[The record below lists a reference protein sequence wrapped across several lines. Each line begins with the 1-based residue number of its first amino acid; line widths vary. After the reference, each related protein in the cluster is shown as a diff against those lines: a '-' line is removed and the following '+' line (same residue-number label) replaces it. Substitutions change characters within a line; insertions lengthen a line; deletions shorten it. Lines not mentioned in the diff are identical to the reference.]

1 METPRWVWPS
11 RWLHRLV
18 RCSWWSCHEQHMGW
32 MINDHPMGKPRRT
45 AMSCE
50 SLWKWIDDHPMGNWA
65 IYSIF
70 DHGTHQLKAPESL
83 GFHIPPQT
91 TGRTRKILG
100 AVTWVLESYT
110 RPYWVNSR
118 FPENQSGLG
127 PYPQFLSTTPV
138 DNVQSLQNVL
148 RLFSTI
154 KKRLISQLGEITEG
168 HTNVVDYITP
178 TFLLV
183 HATAPSALKSFSWRL
198 EVKPSNTRKAKM
210 RA

>member
-1 METPRWVWPS
+1 MS
-11 RWLHRLV
+11 LAKLLIAAAGSMLLV
-18 RCSWWSCHEQHMGW
+18 GRATNNTWDGWSMT
-32 MINDHPMGKPRRT
+32 I
-45 AMSCE
+45 
-50 SLWKWIDDHPMGNWA
+50 PMGNWA
-65 IYSIF
+65 IYST
-70 DHGTHQLKAPESL
+70 DHGTHQLKAPNFWDFTSR
-83 GFHIPPQT
+83 P

-127 PYPQFLSTTPV
+127 PYPQFLSSTTPV

-154 KKRLISQLGEITEG
+154 KKRMISQLGEITEG

-198 EVKPSNTRKAKM
+198 EVRPSKTRKAKM